1 MKITIIYYSATGNT
15 EMIANSITD
24 YLKGKDHD
32 VTILPVE
39 DASIEDAENTDLL
52 ILGSPAMGV
61 EEIEEYDFRPF
72 FEDLKPMLFDQ
83 DVILFGSYD
92 WGEGEWLESW
102 QEECE
107 DENANVLMTFK
118 AMLDPQDEDFERL
131 YTSLD
136 DVL

>member
-1 MKITIIYYSATGNT
+1 MKTTIIYYSATGNT
-15 EMIANSITD
+15 EMIANSISEHLED
-24 YLKGKDHD
+24 KGHD
-32 VTILPVE
+32 VTILAVE
-39 DASIEDAENTDLL
+39 DASLQDAENTDLL

-72 FEDLKPMLFDQ
+72 FEDLKPMLNNQ
-83 DVILFGSYD
+83 DIILFGSYD

-118 AMLDPQDEDFERL
+118 AMLDPQDEDLERL
-131 YTSLD
+131 YASLD

>member
-1 MKITIIYYSATGNT
+1 MKTTIIYYSATGNT
-15 EMIANSITD
+15 EMIANSISEHLED
-24 YLKGKDHD
+24 KGHD
-32 VTILPVE
+32 VTILAVE
-39 DASIEDAENTDLL
+39 DASLQDAENTDLL

-83 DVILFGSYD
+83 DIILFGSYD

-118 AMLDPQDEDFERL
+118 AMLDPQDEDLERL
-131 YTSLD
+131 YASLD